1 MISHEPKARIPSRGG
16 KSVSPKSKLRVGKIL
31 EGVSDAFVALDT
43 KWRYTYVNEKAA
55 QTFGR
60 TREQLIGKHIWTE
73 FPEGVG
79 QPFYKAYYQAVE
91 TQQTVFLEEYY
102 PPYDR
107 WFENRIYPSKDGLS
121 IFFHDVT
128 DRKKAELGLLEAQE
142 RLTLAVRSAN
152 VGLWDW
158 NLITNK
164 VYYSPQWKSQL
175 GYEEHEISND
185 FSEWECRVHPEDLE
199 SAKATVSGYIEHP
212 YPNFQNEFR
221 MRHKDGSWRWIF
233 AQASLFIDEGGKPV
247 HMIGSHIDVT
257 KRKLA
262 DSLLQSERDFSD
274 NALNSLPG
282 VFYMYDESRK
292 FLRWNKNFETV
303 TGYSGEEISRMSPL
317 DFFAGNDKELLA
329 ERIQKVFSSGESHVE
344 ADFISKGGSR
354 TPYYFT
360 GRFLQ
365 ANKKNCLIGVGIDV
379 TERRQAEKKW
389 RREEQILR
397 LFVEHSPAAI
407 AMFDSNMKYI
417 VASRRYL
424 ADYELGAQDLV
435 GRSHYEVFPEISEQW
450 KEIHRRCLA
459 GAIER
464 SEEDLFPRTD
474 GRLDWVRWEIRP
486 WYETNNEIGGVILFS
501 EVITERKRA
510 EEEIRKLNAE
520 LEQRVVE
527 RTAQL
532 QAANK
537 ELEAFS
543 YSVSHDLRA
552 PLRAISGF
560 ASILARRHRADLNE
574 EGRHYLDNVVQASER
589 MGRLID
595 DLLQYARMGRQGI
608 RHSPVPLAEI
618 ISEIGRNMQSR
629 LDEHHGTIEIAE
641 GLPVAL
647 GDQTLLTQIFA
658 NLLENAITYHKPDVP
673 PQVTVDWQ
681 TEENQ
686 ICVKVCDNGI
696 GIPPEYHDKIFNM
709 FQRLHSEDDYPGTG
723 IGLATVRKC
732 VELLGGELGVE
743 STVGAGSTFWVK
755 LQGA

>member
-1 MISHEPKARIPSRGG
+1 
-16 KSVSPKSKLRVGKIL
+16 
-31 EGVSDAFVALDT
+31 
-43 KWRYTYVNEKAA
+43 
-55 QTFGR
+55 
-60 TREQLIGKHIWTE
+60 
-73 FPEGVG
+73 
-79 QPFYKAYYQAVE
+79 
-91 TQQTVFLEEYY
+91 
-102 PPYDR
+102 
-107 WFENRIYPSKDGLS
+107 
-121 IFFHDVT
+121 
-128 DRKKAELGLLEAQE
+128 
-142 RLTLAVRSAN
+142 
-152 VGLWDW
+152 
-158 NLITNK
+158 
-164 VYYSPQWKSQL
+164 
-175 GYEEHEISND
+175 
-185 FSEWECRVHPEDLE
+185 
-199 SAKATVSGYIEHP
+199 
-212 YPNFQNEFR
+212 
-221 MRHKDGSWRWIF
+221 
-233 AQASLFIDEGGKPV
+233 
-247 HMIGSHIDVT
+247 
-257 KRKLA
+257 
-262 DSLLQSERDFSD
+262 
-274 NALNSLPG
+274 
-282 VFYMYDESRK
+282 
-292 FLRWNKNFETV
+292 
-303 TGYSGEEISRMSPL
+303 
-317 DFFAGNDKELLA
+317 
-329 ERIQKVFSSGESHVE
+329 
-344 ADFISKGGSR
+344 
-354 TPYYFT
+354 
-360 GRFLQ
+360 
-365 ANKKNCLIGVGIDV
+365 
-379 TERRQAEKKW
+379 
-389 RREEQILR
+389 
-397 LFVEHSPAAI
+397 
-407 AMFDSNMKYI
+407 
-417 VASRRYL
+417 
-424 ADYELGAQDLV
+424 
-435 GRSHYEVFPEISEQW
+435 
-450 KEIHRRCLA
+450 
-459 GAIER
+459 
-464 SEEDLFPRTD
+464 
-474 GRLDWVRWEIRP
+474 LDWVRWEIRP

>member
-16 KSVSPKSKLRVGKIL
+16 KSVSPKSKLRVEKIL
-31 EGVSDAFVALDT
+31 EGVSDSFVALDT
-43 KWRYTYVNEKAA
+43 EWRYTYVNEKAA
-55 QTFGR
+55 ESFGR

-73 FPEGVG
+73 FPEGIG
-79 QPFYKAYYQAVE
+79 QPFYNAYYKAVE
-91 TQQTVFLEEYY
+91 TQQPVFLEEYY

-365 ANKKNCLIGVGIDV
+365 ANKKNCLIGVGIDIS
-379 TERRQAEKKW
+379 ERRQVEGKW

-501 EVITERKRA
+501 EVITERKHA

-520 LEQRVVE
+520 LEQRVIE

-574 EGRHYLDNVVQASER
+574 EGQHYMDNVVQASER
-589 MGRLID
+589 MGNLID
-595 DLLQYARMGRQGI
+595 DLLQYARVGRQGI
-608 RHSPVPLAEI
+608 RHNPVPLGELIA
-618 ISEIGRNMQSR
+618 EIGRNMQSR
-629 LDEHHGTIEIAE
+629 LDEIHGTIEIAE
-641 GLPVAL
+641 GMPVAL

-681 TEENQ
+681 AEENQ
-686 ICVKVCDNGI
+686 ICVRVCDNGI

-709 FQRLHSEDDYPGTG
+709 FQRLHNEDDYPGTG
-723 IGLATVRKC
+723 IGLATVKKC
-732 VELLGGELGVE
+732 VELLGAELGIE
-743 STVGAGSTFWVK
+743 STVDAGSTFWVK
-755 LQGA
+755 LKGA

>member
-16 KSVSPKSKLRVGKIL
+16 KSVSPKSKLRVEKIL
-31 EGVSDAFVALDT
+31 EGVSDSFVALDT
-43 KWRYTYVNEKAA
+43 EWRYTYVNEKAA
-55 QTFGR
+55 ESFGR

-73 FPEGVG
+73 FPEGIG
-79 QPFYKAYYQAVE
+79 QPFYNAYYKAVE
-91 TQQTVFLEEYY
+91 TQQPVFLEEYY

-365 ANKKNCLIGVGIDV
+365 ANKKNCLIGVGIDIS
-379 TERRQAEKKW
+379 ERRQVEGKW

-574 EGRHYLDNVVQASER
+574 EGQHYMDNVVQASER
-589 MGRLID
+589 MGNLID
-595 DLLQYARMGRQGI
+595 DLLQYARVGRQGI
-608 RHSPVPLAEI
+608 RHNPVPLGELIA
-618 ISEIGRNMQSR
+618 EIGRNMQSR
-629 LDEHHGTIEIAE
+629 LDEIHGTIEIAE
-641 GLPVAL
+641 GMPVAL

-681 TEENQ
+681 AEENQ
-686 ICVKVCDNGI
+686 ICVRVCDNGI

-709 FQRLHSEDDYPGTG
+709 FQRLHNEDDYPGTG
-723 IGLATVRKC
+723 IGLATVKKC
-732 VELLGGELGVE
+732 VELLGAELGIE
-743 STVGAGSTFWVK
+743 STVDAGSTFWVK
-755 LQGA
+755 LKGA